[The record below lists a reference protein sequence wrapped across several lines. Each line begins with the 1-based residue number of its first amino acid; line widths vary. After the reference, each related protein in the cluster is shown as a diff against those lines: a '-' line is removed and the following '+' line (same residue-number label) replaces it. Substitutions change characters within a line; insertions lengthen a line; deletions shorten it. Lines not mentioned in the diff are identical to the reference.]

1 MSTTSATV
9 TPVEQNSPITSP
21 AGQPKVGIIMGSQS
35 DWATMSAAAQLLA
48 DFDIAFE
55 CEVVSAHRTPD
66 RLFDYAKSAKG
77 NGLQVIIA
85 GAGGAA
91 HLWCP
96 C

>member
-9 TPVEQNSPITSP
+9 NPTTQNAAIEQNGPITSP

-66 RLFDYAKSAKG
+66 R
-77 NGLQVIIA
+77 
-85 GAGGAA
+85 
-91 HLWCP
+91 
-96 C
+96 